1 MRRHHGLE
9 RWTGLS
15 GGTAGVVFL
24 CLLGK
29 AMGWLGAW
37 EFWEGWAGQKLGW
50 AAESSLGGSALGSSD
65 PRTRT
70 SPLALQAG
78 RPLTP
83 ALQPATSAEH
93 SQSPHLQDSKLPA
106 LALQGPKPP
115 PVPRPEPADI
125 HRAIQRGVAFLVSH
139 QNPDGS
145 WGSARR
151 TKDLNIYAPA
161 PGAHHAFQTGTTA
174 LALSALLEVGGREP
188 GLASPEVRRAIER
201 GEEWIFIHLPTL
213 RRATPDALY
222 NVWGHAYALQALA
235 RMYSRK
241 PHDQARLQEILRL
254 IRQQIELLQRYETVD
269 GGWCY
274 YDFQLR
280 TQKPAGSSISFVSA
294 TVLVALH
301 EVRQLGV
308 EVPPN
313 LVERAVASIRRQ
325 RKPDFSYLYGEYL
338 RWEPMHPVN
347 RPAGSLGRSQACNL
361 ALRLWGDPLVT
372 DQVLTTWLDRL
383 FARNGWLDL
392 GRKRPVPHESF
403 FAIAG
408 YFFYY
413 GHYYAARCIELLP
426 AEKRP
431 PYQDHLATVL
441 LSLQEADGSWWDY
454 PLYDYHQAYGTG
466 FALMSLVRCYRPG
479 S

>member
-1 MRRHHGLE
+1 MNPRRWPAGFLGSWVGEVGLV
-9 RWTGLS
+9 GLFL
-15 GGTAGVVFL
+15 GCLAGAGMCWAEPVRPPN
-24 CLLGK
+24 
-29 AMGWLGAW
+29 GASQP
-37 EFWEGWAGQKLGW
+37 A
-50 AAESSLGGSALGSSD
+50 SLGGRGPA
-65 PRTRT
+65 
-70 SPLALQAG
+70 LALQEQK
-78 RPLTP
+78 PP
-83 ALQPATSAEH
+83 P
-93 SQSPHLQDSKLPA
+93 

-115 PVPRPEPADI
+115 PAPKADPADI
-125 HRAIQRGVAFLVSH
+125 DRAIQRGINYLLAH

-145 WGSARR
+145 WGSPRR
-151 TKDLNIYAPA
+151 TKDLNIYAPP

-174 LALSALLEVGGREP
+174 LALSALLEVAARKP
-188 GLASPEVRRAIER
+188 ALATPEVRRAVER
-201 GEEWIFIHLPTL
+201 GEDWIFVHLPTL
-213 RRATPDALY
+213 RRATPDAIY
-222 NVWGHAYALQALA
+222 NVWGHAYGLQALA
-235 RMYSRK
+235 HMYIRK
-241 PHDQARLQEILRL
+241 PTDQARQQEILRL

-274 YDFQLR
+274 YDFELG

-294 TVLVALH
+294 TVLTAFHDVG
-301 EVRQLGV
+301 QLGV

-313 LVERAVASIRRQ
+313 LVDRAVASLRRQ

-338 RWEPMHPVN
+338 RWRPMHPVN

-372 DQVLTTWLDRL
+372 DQVLQTWLDRL
-383 FARNGWLDL
+383 FARDGWLDL

-426 AEKRP
+426 PENRS
-431 PYQDHLATVL
+431 PYQDHLAAVL
-441 LSLQEADGSWWDY
+441 LGLQEADGSWWDY

-466 FALMSLVRCYRPG
+466 FALMSLLRCTSASSR
-479 S
+479 